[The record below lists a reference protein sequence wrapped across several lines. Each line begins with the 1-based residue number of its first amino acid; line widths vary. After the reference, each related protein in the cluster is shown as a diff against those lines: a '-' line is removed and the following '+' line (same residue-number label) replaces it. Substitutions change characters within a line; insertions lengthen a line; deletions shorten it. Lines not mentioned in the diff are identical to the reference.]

1 MSIMRSLGKGYRL
14 PRYTAERHVR
24 WCSEITEYIHC
35 VAPLGGQI
43 IEGEIPDPRPAATEP
58 QPLDAAAKGDRRS
71 SRGYTLDMSR
81 LGEDDEET
89 ESDDEAAG
97 DALPDDLVT
106 QVYERLSMMP
116 LTPPEGVAPATVTSG
131 PPLSPVATRPAGT
144 AQTDSQTR
152 PSRRSLM
159 YGISAH

>member
-89 ESDDEAAG
+89 ESDDDAAG
-97 DALPDDLVT
+97 DALPDDFVT

-116 LTPPEGVAPATVTSG
+116 LTPPEGVAPRLSHPAYRCPPSPRG
-131 PPLSPVATRPAGT
+131 PQVRPRPTLKRDHHVAASWRLWL
-144 AQTDSQTR
+144 QC
-152 PSRRSLM
+152 
-159 YGISAH
+159 